1 MSNYTKST
9 NFASK
14 DSLSAGDP
22 LKIVKGTEI
31 NTEFDNIATAVA
43 TKADSNSPT
52 LVTPAL
58 GTPSAVVLTNATGL
72 PLTTGVTGVLPTAN
86 GGTGGTLPV
95 ANGGPGS
102 TTLTANNVL
111 LGNGTSA
118 LQVVAPGTTGNLLT
132 SNGTTWTSAAPPS
145 GGVTSLAAGNGI
157 AVSASTGAVTVSL
170 DFYTGTSSANT
181 SYPIG
186 SYLANIANGDGCVYT
201 PPDLNGSF
209 PGSGL
214 RLASGS
220 LYYGPATGSAV
231 AGTWRSRGNQL
242 SGAVVSMAQRVS

>member
-43 TKADSNSPT
+43 TKADLNSPT

-58 GTPSAVVLTNATGL
+58 GTPSAAVLTNATGL

-95 ANGGPGS
+95 ANGGTGA

-118 LQVVAPGTTGNLLT
+118 LQAVAPSTTGNVLT
-132 SNGTTWTSAAPPS
+132 SNGTTWTSAAPAAT
-145 GGVTSLAAGNGI
+145 GVTSAVAGNGV
-157 AVSASTGAVTVSL
+157 AVSAATGAVTFSAAAPTFNTVGSYVTGYYATTSAVSSGQV
-170 DFYTGTSSANT
+170 FSAGSSGVRSTNTSSII
-181 SYPIG
+181 Y
-186 SYLANIANGDGCVYT
+186 
-201 PPDLNGSF
+201 
-209 PGSGL
+209 
-214 RLASGS
+214 
-220 LYYGPATGSAV
+220 ATNNLS
-231 AGTWRSRGNQL
+231 GTWRWM
-242 SGAVVSMAQRVS
+242 GAPAAACGCGANVIEGVWVRVS

>member
-43 TKADSNSPT
+43 TKADTASATLTSPT

-58 GTPSAVVLTNATGL
+58 GTPASGVLTNATGL
-72 PLTTGVTGVLPTAN
+72 PLTTGVTG
-86 GGTGGTLPV
+86 TLPV
-95 ANGGPGS
+95 ANGGTGA

-118 LQVVAPGTTGNLLT
+118 LQAVAPGTTGNVLT
-132 SNGTTWTSAAPPS
+132 SNGTTWASTAPTVTTSQ
-145 GGVTSLAAGNGI
+145 VLAALASATVGSVGTYALVEYATAGNNTLNPGDV
-157 AVSASTGAVTVSL
+157 VSGSNLRYCGVQTHVNIGFNLL
-170 DFYTGTSSANT
+170 DA
-181 SYPIG
+181 G
-186 SYLANIANGDGCVYT
+186 SYGSTLSGSWRIMGYAESNNGANGQ
-201 PPDLNGSF
+201 
-209 PGSGL
+209 
-214 RLASGS
+214 
-220 LYYGPATGSAV
+220 PATLALRIS
-231 AGTWRSRGNQL
+231 
-242 SGAVVSMAQRVS
+242 